1 MSARFDLSK
10 IRLSAETR
18 ALLPMSGGESAFEEQ
33 RDFGTWWMV
42 PFARIDGLDLLGLR
56 AMPERP
62 MAEWPVVRAKGP
74 AAITVASRAAHVVP
88 MLVARQ
94 MAGSPRRWTEAAEL
108 LDNEWEELCR
118 AHRALGGTDE
128 LAALRALANDRA
140 LQTACASS
148 PSSARQAA
156 VASMMALLDPT
167 PETRAFAAELAMG
180 GGADLRSPGAIES
193 FGVWRAAATSLSL
206 VLSQTLRDE
215 PARVA
220 AAWAM
225 FAHPAGLDTVWNA
238 PSDLWAAPDATGSAQ
253 RLYLAARLLRL
264 SPALLPV
271 EALTDP
277 RWPAI
282 TNLSNAASAYSF
294 DGVDFLEAAGGL
306 DGRDG
311 PGDAIA
317 ALHALTAVRFW
328 GFLSKLPAFD
338 EVIAAARDLAERRGW
353 TTLAMNLEAV
363 ASQD

>member
-1 MSARFDLSK
+1 MRFDLSK
-10 IRLSAETR
+10 LRLSAETS
-18 ALLPMSGGESAFEEQ
+18 ALLPLRASEPAFEEQ

-62 MAEWPVVRAKGP
+62 MSEWPVVRAKGL
-74 AAITVASRAAHVVP
+74 AAITVASRAAHAVP

-94 MAGSPRRWTEAAEL
+94 MGLSPRRWTEAAEL

-140 LQTACASS
+140 LQTACAAN

-156 VASMMALLDPT
+156 VASIMALLDPT
-167 PETRAFAAELAMG
+167 PETRAFAEELARG
-180 GGADLRSPGAIES
+180 GRADLRSPQAIES

-206 VLSQTLRDE
+206 VLSQTLQDE

-220 AAWAM
+220 AAWSL

-238 PSDLWAAPDATGSAQ
+238 PSDLWEVPDATGSAQ
-253 RLYLAARLLRL
+253 RLYLAARLSRI

-282 TNLSNAASAYSF
+282 LNLSNVANAYSF
-294 DGVDFLEAAGGL
+294 DGVDFLEAAAGL
-306 DGRDG
+306 DVRDA
-311 PGDAIA
+311 PGDALA
-317 ALHALTAVRFW
+317 ALNALTAVRFW
-328 GFLSKLPAFD
+328 GFLSKQPVLD
-338 EVIAAARDLAERRGW
+338 EVIAAARELAERREW
-353 TTLAMNLEAV
+353 TVLAMNLEAV
-363 ASQD
+363 ASAR